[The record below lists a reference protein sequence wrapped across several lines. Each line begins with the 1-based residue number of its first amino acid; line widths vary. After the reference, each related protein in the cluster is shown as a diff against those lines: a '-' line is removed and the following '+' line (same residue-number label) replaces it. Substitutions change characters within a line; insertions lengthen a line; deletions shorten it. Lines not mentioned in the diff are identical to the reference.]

1 MAMGHGSM
9 IRMGPSGA
17 APVAA
22 SRTRV
27 AYLACLGAILTA
39 TACGSGGSG
48 GYDGGVRDRF
58 VAACTKASSGRTAA
72 CVAAYDCIRARL
84 PFADFKAAD
93 EDVRAGRTVD
103 PATAQVL
110 IQCAAQSAPG

>member
-1 MAMGHGSM
+1 MAAH
-9 IRMGPSGA
+9 RF
-17 APVAA
+17 
-22 SRTRV
+22 RV
-27 AYLACLGAILTA
+27 VHLACLGAILTA

-58 VAACTKASSGRTAA
+58 VAACTRASSGRTAA
-72 CVAAYDCIRARL
+72 CVAAYECIRDRL

-93 EDVRAGRTVD
+93 EDVRAGRPVD

-110 IQCAAQSAPG
+110 VQCTAQSAPG